1 MAWKRMDGGVGGDS
15 ADDDYA
21 DDNDDN
27 TQEAPGGVVWVEG
40 YLHPLLFGNVCK
52 IAWQLIS

>member
-1 MAWKRMDGGVGGDS
+1 MIDDDGGVGGDS
-15 ADDDYA
+15 AADDYA
-21 DDNDDN
+21 DGNDDN